1 MAVPKTSDHIQIK
14 IKMANPIPEP
24 SASTKVHNQDL
35 KNIDVLSHSKSR
47 QRAKIW
53 IIGIPKTVTI
63 SESRSSCE
71 TSVRNLQCP
80 VPNQDL
86 KDMGVLCTF

>member
-35 KNIDVLSHSKSR
+35 KKIDVLSHSKSR

-53 IIGIPKTVTI
+53 IIGVSKTGI
-63 SESRSSCE
+63 HH
-71 TSVRNLQCP
+71 
-80 VPNQDL
+80 PNQDQDD
-86 KDMGVLCTF
+86 KPQSGASSVIQRPK